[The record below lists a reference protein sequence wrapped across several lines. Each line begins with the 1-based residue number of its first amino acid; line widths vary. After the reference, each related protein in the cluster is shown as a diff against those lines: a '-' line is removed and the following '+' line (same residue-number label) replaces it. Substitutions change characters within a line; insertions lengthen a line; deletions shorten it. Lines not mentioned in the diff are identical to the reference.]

1 LINKNAK
8 SAESL
13 IKFTWMRTHPSFA
26 TTDCGIGVVDWE
38 RINSTQWTF
47 HQHILVEVF
56 KFLTIEE
63 SNVSLDDLLVLK
75 PEERQAV
82 IMCLNEKFQINELEE
97 NLR

>member
-1 LINKNAK
+1 MNKNAK

-13 IKFTWMRTHPSFA
+13 IRYTWMRSHPSFA

-38 RINSTQWTF
+38 KINSTQWTF
-47 HQHILVEVF
+47 HQQILIEVL
-56 KFLTIEE
+56 KFLTVEE
-63 SNVSLDDLLVLK
+63 SNVCLDDLLVLK

-82 IMCLNEKFQINELEE
+82 ILCLNEKFALTELEE

>member
-1 LINKNAK
+1 MMNKNAK

-13 IKFTWMRTHPSFA
+13 IRYTWMRSHASFA

-38 RINSTQWTF
+38 KINSTQWTF
-47 HQHILVEVF
+47 HQQILIEVL
-56 KFLTIEE
+56 KFLTVEE
-63 SNVSLDDLLVLK
+63 SNVCLDDLLVLK

-82 IMCLNEKFQINELEE
+82 ILCLNEKFALTELEE